1 MQNPPINA
9 TFALFIYAIHTNKI
23 KVNLN
28 VHLFVYDNFVAYAN
42 AVDVF

>member
-9 TFALFIYAIHTNKI
+9 TFALFIDVIYTNKI
-23 KVNLN
+23 KANLN
-28 VHLFVYDNFVAYAN
+28 VHLFVYDDFVAYAN